1 MANKD
6 VIPPYKLASAQDVSA
21 SFSSKSTNIQ
31 YMDRIAISVNVLS
44 GTPTGTFYLEG
55 RTSLSTA
62 PTSNSVG
69 PTTEWMRLGTGQSAP
84 SSGSSVG
91 WDVGQTGIT
100 ELRIS
105 YVAVSGSGTCD
116 IWIAAKRS

>member
-1 MANKD
+1 
-6 VIPPYKLASAQDVSA
+6 
-21 SFSSKSTNIQ
+21 
-31 YMDRIAISVNVLS
+31 MDRIALSVNVLS

-55 RTSLSTA
+55 RTSLSSSPTA
-62 PTSNSVG
+62 SAQG
-69 PTTEWMRLGTGQSAP
+69 PASEWMRLGTGQSAP
-84 SSGSSVG
+84 SAGQPIG

-105 YVAVSGSGTCD
+105 YVAVSGSGACD